1 MATRFENMDP
11 QLLEKKIRRTYPI
24 SFVFI
29 GLAWLLVLFN
39 LFLSKDLHTQL
50 VSLNA
55 TMVAAGLDSRFD
67 DIQNLEVSTWVL
79 YGLLA
84 FIALL
89 FIFPIWVVSIPTSVV
104 VLSAVGTLIYK
115 DQFSAAMGMIVVA
128 TILLSVPS
136 MIYQAKRQQVR
147 LERKGLGVQ
156 AGNPLMS
163 D

>member
-24 SFVFI
+24 SFVLI

-55 TMVAAGLDSRFD
+55 AMVAVGLDSRSD
-67 DIQNLEVSTWVL
+67 GIQNLEVSTWVL

-89 FIFPIWVVSIPTSVV
+89 FIFPIWVVRIPTSVV

-115 DQFSAAMGMIVVA
+115 DQFSAAMGMIVVV

-136 MIYQAKRQQVR
+136 MIYQAKWQQER
-147 LERKGLGVQ
+147 LERKGTRGPGWQ
-156 AGNPLMS
+156 S
-163 D
+163 THE